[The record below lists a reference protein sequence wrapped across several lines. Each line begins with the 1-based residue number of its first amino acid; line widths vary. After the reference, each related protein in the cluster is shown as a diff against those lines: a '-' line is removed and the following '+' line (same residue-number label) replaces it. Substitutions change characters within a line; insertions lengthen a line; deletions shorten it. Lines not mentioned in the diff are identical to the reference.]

1 MALIKIDIRAVN
13 EQLSRLVNNGKDVA
27 IDEIPEQIREG
38 FIKDI
43 AGQTVYKKSGRIWV
57 NYVDFLSWVK
67 AKYE

>member
-1 MALIKIDIRAVN
+1 MALIKINIREIN
-13 EQLSRLVNNGKDVA
+13 EELSRLVSDGKDVP
-27 IDEIPEQIREG
+27 IDEIPQQIREG

-43 AGQTVYKKSGRIWV
+43 AGKTIYKKFDRVWV